1 MAAAGFTH
9 FLFTNSSVK
18 IEKIADSKYEFEF
31 SNTDDNDLL
40 IRSLYELNLGLVKT
54 EANEDVEKY
63 QLDCDSIQTLG
74 QFRSKKSGLLEYN
87 NVLNCC
93 LMVGD
98 QMNYFLKE
106 GVISPYIDID
116 NIIVINDSLFAYM
129 NTDFVDVIEDIY
141 IEIGEL
147 YEKNMLMG
155 HELYNLKSLPGRIHV
170 NDWIFSLGLLG
181 IYLLTNNTDLQ
192 NKTHEKYSQM
202 IEMIQDTKLYF
213 MLLRCVYMNVNVR
226 RYLYI

>member
-9 FLFTNSSVK
+9 FLFSNNSVK
-18 IEKIADSKYEFEF
+18 IEKINDTMYEFVF
-31 SNTDDNDLL
+31 NNTDENDLL

-63 QLDCDSIQTLG
+63 HLDCGSIQTLE
-74 QFRSKKSGLLEYN
+74 QFRSKKSDLLDYN
-87 NVLNCC
+87 SVLNCC

-98 QMNYFLKE
+98 QMNYFLKY
-106 GVISPYIDID
+106 GFISPYIDID
-116 NIIVINDSLFAYM
+116 NIIVIDDIFFAYL
-129 NTDFVDVIEDIY
+129 NDNFVDVSEDGY
-141 IEIGEL
+141 MEIGQL
-147 YEKNMLMG
+147 YEKHILMG

-170 NDWIFSLGLLG
+170 NDWIYSVGLLG
-181 IYLLTNNTDLQ
+181 VYLLTNSSDLQ
-192 NKTHEKYSQM
+192 NKSHEKYGQM

-213 MLLRCVYMNVNVR
+213 MLLRCLYKNVNER